1 MSGTG
6 QHHPLPRQK
15 RIAQWAKARL
25 YARPRLDSA
34 IDRAL
39 CPREGTLAAPT
50 AWLRQHLLYRLLPER
65 DGRTR
70 FPLAPTTAGPA
81 TGRVRVL
88 ALTPPED
95 TGGGSRPAQMA
106 AELHRRGYALDW
118 TWALP
123 VFPWPQRDRPRAE
136 RVRSRHICET
146 AGDHAAAPADLVL
159 LSAPHPAL
167 LELARAEP
175 RQGPLVY
182 DAIDQWDSS
191 LGRGWFDA
199 ATEHQIEREADVLVA
214 SAASLRDA
222 AAERSGRAVE
232 LLPNAVD
239 LERFTPSTTPTPTLA
254 KGSPTIVYVGAL
266 WGDWVDLDLV
276 ADLATSLPEAAIH
289 LVGPSGSRKL
299 PKAPNLF
306 THGPRPHQEIPAVLA
321 AADVALIPFTR
332 DRLTEG
338 VSPLKVF
345 EYLAMEVPVV
355 STPLPE
361 VHDLPGVRLAE
372 SPGAFVDEV
381 TRAAREPFP
390 RDAVAPLLRQHTW
403 AKRVDRLLEL
413 TRGVR

>member
-1 MSGTG
+1 MSAAAR
-6 QHHPLPRQK
+6 HRSLPVRK

-25 YARPRLDSA
+25 YAQPRLDSA

-39 CPREGTLAAPT
+39 CPREEPPSARTT
-50 AWLRQHLLYRLLPER
+50 WLRQHLLYRLFPER
-65 DGRTR
+65 EGRTR
-70 FPLAPTTAGPA
+70 FPLSPPPAGPTTGL
-81 TGRVRVL
+81 VRVL

-95 TGGGSRPAQMA
+95 TGGGSRPAQIA

-123 VFPWPQRDRPRAE
+123 AFPWPQRDRPRAE
-136 RVRSRHICET
+136 RVEARHLSE
-146 AGDHAAAPADLVL
+146 APGDHAGDAADLVL

-167 LELARAEP
+167 FELAHSQP
-175 RQGPLVY
+175 RRGPLVY

-199 ATEHQIEREADVLVA
+199 ATEHRVEREADLLVA

-222 AAERSGRAVE
+222 TAERSGRTVE

-239 LERFTPSTTPTPTLA
+239 LERFDSSTTPSPTLA
-254 KGSPTIVYVGAL
+254 PGSPTIVYVGAL
-266 WGDWVDLDLV
+266 WGDWVDLDFV
-276 ADLATSLPEAAIH
+276 AELATALPDATVH
-289 LVGPSGSRKL
+289 LVGPSGSRKV

-306 THGPRPHQEIPAVLA
+306 AHGPRPHQEIPALLA

-345 EYLAMEVPVV
+345 EYLAMDVPVV

-361 VHDLPGVRLAE
+361 VRGVPGVRLAE
-372 SPGAFVDEV
+372 GTGAFADEV

-390 RDAVAPLLRQHTW
+390 RDAVAPFLRQHTW
-403 AKRVDRLLEL
+403 RKRVDRLLEL
-413 TRGVR
+413 TRDVR